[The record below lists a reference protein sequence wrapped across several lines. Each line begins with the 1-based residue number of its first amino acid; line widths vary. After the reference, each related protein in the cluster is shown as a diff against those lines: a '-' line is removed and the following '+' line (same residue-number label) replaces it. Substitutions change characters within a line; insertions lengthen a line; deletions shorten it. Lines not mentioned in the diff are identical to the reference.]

1 MGFPENILNS
11 GDYNTELETNTVKK
25 RVGFYIHKNVSYVK
39 RFDLEKE
46 NLHIVIIDVK
56 SDLTLRQINLY
67 SPYSRRS
74 SWAASLKWGIP
85 YKIAIIGIQTQLN
98 IDELGLDSH
107 AFKETSP
114 QLLDYK
120 HQEQHL

>member
-74 SWAASLKWGIP
+74 S
-85 YKIAIIGIQTQLN
+85 
-98 IDELGLDSH
+98 
-107 AFKETSP
+107 
-114 QLLDYK
+114 
-120 HQEQHL
+120 